1 MMRNYAFSRF
11 KAILMI
17 LILFLTFT
25 FEYAALNLTRTT
37 ISNLYWG
44 TSGNDVTQV
53 QTRLRDWGYYKGPI
67 DGFFGVKMWLA
78 VRRFQ
83 ANNGLYITGTV
94 DDQTKTAL
102 GFDIGAASAISS
114 TYNAS
119 TSTTTND
126 DVYLLAMLISGE
138 ARGEPYVGKVAV
150 GAVVMNRIRS
160 PKFPHTIA
168 GVIFQPGA
176 FSAVDDGQMWVPPTS
191 DCIKAAQDAIAGW
204 DPTGGA
210 LYYYNAARVQNFWI
224 FNKPIITQ
232 IGRHI
237 FAR

>member
-1 MMRNYAFSRF
+1 MRKYSVSRL
-11 KAILMI
+11 KIIALI
-17 LILFLTFT
+17 LILFITFT
-25 FEYAALNLTRTT
+25 LEYSALNLSKTA

-44 TSGNDVTQV
+44 NTGNDVSAV
-53 QTRLRDWGYYKGPI
+53 QTRLRDWGYYNGPI

-83 ANNGLYITGTV
+83 ANNGLNVTGIV
-94 DDQTKTAL
+94 DDATKTAL
-102 GFDIGAASAISS
+102 GFDIGAASAISG
-114 TYNAS
+114 TYQAT
-119 TSTTTND
+119 TSTTISD

-138 ARGEPYVGKVAV
+138 ARGEPYIGKVAV

-160 PKFPHTIA
+160 PKFPHTIP

-176 FSAVDDGQMWVPPTS
+176 FSAVDDGQMWIPPS
-191 DCIKAAQDAIAGW
+191 QDSIRAAQDAISGW

-210 LYYYNAARVQNFWI
+210 LYYYNAAKVQNFWI
-224 FNKPIITQ
+224 FNRPIITQ
-232 IGRHI
+232 IGNHI